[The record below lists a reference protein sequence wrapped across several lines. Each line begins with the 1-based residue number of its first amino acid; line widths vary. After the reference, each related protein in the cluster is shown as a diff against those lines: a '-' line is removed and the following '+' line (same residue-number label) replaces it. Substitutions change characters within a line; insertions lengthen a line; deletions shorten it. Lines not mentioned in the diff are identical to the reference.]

1 MMKKVS
7 VHISILER
15 IYLIAIIKGLYT
27 TIKHFFSR
35 KFTQQYPEEKR
46 EPYPGY
52 RGSPK
57 LNKDENGRI
66 KCVACLLC
74 MANCPSQCISIAP
87 GPSPWPDREKYPISF
102 EIDLLRCI
110 FCGFCQEA
118 CPEEAIE
125 LSNTYENAAENRKEL
140 RWDKE
145 KLLHYYEHKGLE
157 QK

>member
-1 MMKKVS
+1 MKKVHP
-7 VHISILER
+7 HITIIDR
-15 IYLIAIIKGLYT
+15 IYLIALIKGLLT
-27 TIKHFFSR
+27 TMKHFFSR

-46 EPYPGY
+46 EPFAGY
-52 RGSPK
+52 RGSPR
-57 LNKDENGRI
+57 LNKDDKGRV

-74 MANCPSQCISIAP
+74 MANCPSQCISIEP
-87 GPSPWPDREKYPISF
+87 GPAPWPDREKYPVRF

-125 LSNTYENAAENRKEL
+125 LSSIYELAAKSRSEL
-140 RWDKE
+140 CWDKE
-145 KLLHYYEHKGLE
+145 KLMSYYERQGQ